1 MRKSTIKIQIV
12 TSSGCECCED
22 IKTYIKDV
30 QKDFPSLRVEIIN
43 MTTPEGQELVQKH
56 NILSAPGIIINGQ
69 LEFSGETKEEDL
81 RKKLKEIKK
90 EK

>member
-1 MRKSTIKIQIV
+1 MIKMQII
-12 TSSGCECCED
+12 TSPGCECCED

-30 QKDFPSLRVEIIN
+30 QKDFSDLEVEIID

-56 NILSAPGIIINGQ
+56 SILSAPGIIINGK

-81 RKKLKEIKK
+81 RKKLKEIKDQ
-90 EK
+90 